1 MFKKFA
7 ASSICLLIFFIVISC
22 KKQPGEGGFATITG
36 KVYVKNYDASYTI
49 VQSEY
54 YLLGENVHIIYG
66 DGTEVG
72 NTVKTSYD
80 GSFTFSYLQKGKYK
94 VFVVGEDTS
103 KPNLSVPKEVMVETI
118 IDSKKQ
124 KVDLGTIV
132 IAK

>member
-1 MFKKFA
+1 MFKKLA
-7 ASSICLLIFFIVISC
+7 VSSLCLFILLSC
-22 KKQPGEGGFATITG
+22 KKQPGEGGFATISG
-36 KVYVKNYDASYTI
+36 KVYVKNYDATYTV

-54 YLLGENVHIIYG
+54 YLLGENVYIIYG

-80 GSFTFSYLQKGKYK
+80 GSFTFNYLQKGKYK
-94 VFVVGEDTS
+94 IFVVGEDTS

-118 IDSKKQ
+118 IGSKKQ